1 LGAAAGSPTRSREKA
16 ARTIPLSKKKPV
28 RPARHPTQPGRLEAN
43 AMRPADRTDG
53 PIASEILMAW
63 SFRSETIDPHTHD
76 YEMPTAKFAKISI
89 PMP

>member
-1 LGAAAGSPTRSREKA
+1 
-16 ARTIPLSKKKPV
+16 
-28 RPARHPTQPGRLEAN
+28 
-43 AMRPADRTDG
+43 MRPADRTDG